1 MRLYNAFS
9 GTCRTCSGIFIWRIE
24 IGVMTQGR
32 EYWRKR
38 YNCLALHL
46 HRFSM
51 TKITKILVA
60 NRGEIALRVMR
71 SAREMGI
78 KTVAVYSE
86 ADREA
91 LHVRFADE
99 AVFMGPPASA
109 ESYLR
114 IDKIIDAAKKTG
126 AQAIHPGYGF
136 LSENEDFAQAIHDAG
151 MIFIGPSAKSI
162 EVMGSKL
169 AAKAAVAKFNVPLV
183 PGTSEPIDDIKKAKK
198 VAAEIGYP
206 VLIKASAGGGGKGMR
221 VVERDADFEEQ
232 MERAVSEAI
241 SAFGDGAVFIEK
253 YVTQPRH
260 IEFQIFG
267 DQHGN
272 VIHLFERECSV
283 QRRHQKVVEEAPSSV
298 LTPEL
303 RKRMGEAAINVGK
316 SCGYYGAGT
325 VEFILDA
332 QLNFYFLEMNTRLQV
347 EHPVTEM
354 VTGIDLVKLQIKVAQ
369 GEKIPFKQEDLRING
384 HAVEI
389 RVYAEDPTN
398 NFLPDIGTLQTY
410 IRPQGNGIRVDDGF
424 EQGME
429 IPFYYDPMIAKLICH
444 AESRDGAIEKTI
456 RAINEYEIT
465 GLETTLGFCNFVM
478 HHEAFR
484 SGNFDTGFVS
494 KYFKPEVLKNQ
505 PDAEEEKIAAALSL
519 YLLAKTT
526 TPTQTEAIVNA
537 PISKWKKNRT
547 H

>member
-1 MRLYNAFS
+1 MA
-9 GTCRTCSGIFIWRIE
+9 
-24 IGVMTQGR
+24 
-32 EYWRKR
+32 
-38 YNCLALHL
+38 
-46 HRFSM
+46 
-51 TKITKILVA
+51 KINKILVA

-86 ADREA
+86 ADRNS
-91 LHVRFADE
+91 LHVRYADE
-99 AVFMGPPASA
+99 AVFIGPPPSSQ
-109 ESYLR
+109 SYL
-114 IDKIIDAAKKTG
+114 IIEKIIDAAKQTG
-126 AQAIHPGYGF
+126 AQGIHPGYGF
-136 LSENEDFAQAIHDAG
+136 LSENEDFANAVEQAG

-183 PGTSEPIDDIKKAKK
+183 PGTSEPIDDVNKAKK
-198 VAAEIGYP
+198 IASEIGYP

-221 VVERDADFEEQ
+221 IVENEKEFQEQ

-241 SAFGDGAVFIEK
+241 SAFGDGSVFIEK

-272 VIHLFERECSV
+272 VIHLFERECSI

-298 LTPEL
+298 LTPEI
-303 RKRMGEAAINVGK
+303 RKKMGEAAINVAK

-325 VEFILDA
+325 VEFILDEK
-332 QLNFYFLEMNTRLQV
+332 LNFYFLEMNTRLQV

-354 VTGIDLVKLQIKVAQ
+354 ITGVDLVKLQINVAQ
-369 GEKIPFKQEDLRING
+369 GEKLPFKQEDLKING
-384 HAVEI
+384 HAIEV
-389 RVYAEDPTN
+389 RVYAEDPAN

-410 IRPQGNGIRVDDGF
+410 KRPQGNGIRVDDGF
-424 EQGME
+424 EQGMS
-429 IPFYYDPMIAKLICH
+429 IPFYYDPMIAKMICH
-444 AESRDGAIEKTI
+444 AETREGAIEKTI
-456 RAINEYEIT
+456 RAIDEYEIT

-484 SGNFDTGFVS
+484 SGNFDTKFVE
-494 KYFKPEVLKNQ
+494 KYFKPEVLLPKTNK
-505 PDAEEEKIAAALSL
+505 DEEIIAAVLGNYLVQETSAKNETALVVAGS
-519 YLLAKTT
+519 
-526 TPTQTEAIVNA
+526 E
-537 PISKWKKNRT
+537 SKWRKNRLN
-547 H
+547 